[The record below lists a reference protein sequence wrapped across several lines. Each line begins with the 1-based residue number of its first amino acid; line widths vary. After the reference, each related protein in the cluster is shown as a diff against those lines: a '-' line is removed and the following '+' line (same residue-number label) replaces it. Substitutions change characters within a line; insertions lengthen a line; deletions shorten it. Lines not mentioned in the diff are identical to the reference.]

1 MQFSNPFDNSEGQ
14 FYILQ
19 NEQQQFSLWPQHCAL
34 PQGWT
39 VICTPQ
45 SPQACNDWL
54 TDHWTTLAPA
64 HYAR

>member
-45 SPQACNDWL
+45 SSQACNDWL